1 MTTKIEMWT
10 RKAPLAV
17 IALSV
22 LAVAALVTLASAR
35 PNADSVEGRFE
46 DEAEVRAAAQAYLD
60 GLLHGDVAILES
72 AFHPETRFQGSV
84 GNAFVGMTFSDWAE
98 SRRGKVMRPVED
110 YRHSIEDVLISGDAA
125 VVRTDIDWPGTFFVD
140 YLSLLRI
147 DDEWKIV
154 NKIWTQRPSPRALG
168 RIDDL
173 PVPPDEVSTFE
184 GEFRSDGEDAVEVEV
199 KHAGS
204 RLHLGVNGR
213 RYELYFQGEDTF
225 APEFDVDDRLEFER
239 GADGRADRVRLVL
252 GDTTIVA
259 ERVVDPE
266 S

>member
-1 MTTKIEMWT
+1 MRVKMT
-10 RKAPLAV
+10 KAKLAAV
-17 IALSV
+17 APPV
-22 LAVAALVTLASAR
+22 LAVATLVTLGVGLPAAG
-35 PNADSVEGRFE
+35 P
-46 DEAEVRAAAQAYLD
+46 DESPSDDEVEVRAAAQAYLD
-60 GLLHGDVAILES
+60 GLLHGDVATLES

-84 GNAFVGMTFSDWAE
+84 GSAFVGMTFSDWAE
-98 SRRGKVMRPVED
+98 SRRDKVMRPVED

-125 VVRTDIDWPGTFFVD
+125 AVRVDIDWPGTYFVD

-154 NKIWTQRPSPRALG
+154 NKIWTQHPSPRALG
-168 RIDDL
+168 RIDDF
-173 PVPPDEVSTFE
+173 PVPPEEIPTYE
-184 GEFRSDGEDAVEVEV
+184 GEFRSEGEDGLELAVGR
-199 KHAGS
+199 AGS

-259 ERVVDPE
+259 ERVADPR